1 MKPQSEHPLFAE
13 ERKGQ
18 ILELLRQKSK
28 LLVPELC
35 DYFDVSPATIRND
48 LRDLENERKL
58 KRTHGGAISLEK
70 TSFELDS
77 RHKEI
82 RNMEQKRQIAA
93 CAAKLIEDGDTII
106 LDTGTTTLE
115 LAKCLSGKRDL
126 TIVLNY
132 FETQQVTE
140 FDLDLGSG
148 AMVLTLNDGD
158 ESKKKEPTQI
168 QYSVPNVTI
177 LYEDIKPYIE
187 EYNKDH
193 PDAKMVYNYQ
203 RPRDNSWLTALL
215 PTVLLFAGIGVFY
228 WIFMKKFAAMGMG
241 GDSKQM
247 NFGKAKIK
255 DMNDEKRKTTFAD
268 VAGADEE
275 KEELREIVEFLKN
288 PKRFNELGARIPK
301 GVLLVGPPGTGKT
314 LLARAVAGE
323 AGVPFFS
330 ISGSDFVEMFVGV
343 GASRV
348 RDLFDQA
355 KKNSPCIIFIDEI
368 DAVGRQRGAG
378 LGGGH
383 DEREQTLNQL
393 LVEMDGFGANE
404 GVIMI
409 AATNRPDILDP
420 ALMRP
425 GRFDRQVMVG
435 APDIKGREEIL
446 KVHAKGKPLAPDVN
460 LKTIAASTAGFVGA
474 DLENLLNEAALLAA
488 RKNLKA
494 ITQTEIE
501 EATIKVVVGTEK
513 KSRVMTEKEK
523 TLTAYHEGGHAVAT
537 YYCSTQDPVHQIS
550 IIPRGM
556 AGGYTMSIPTEDRNY
571 RSRKEMEENI
581 VTLLGGRVAEALV
594 LGDISTG
601 ASNDI
606 ERATQIARAMV
617 TKYGMSERLGPICY
631 GSDNNEVFIGRD
643 MGHMKNYSEKIA
655 AEIDEEIQKIV
666 GRGYQ
671 KTEQLLNEHMDK
683 LHKVAQFLFVNEKM
697 SGAEFKELMEAPAP
711 EKLEEPDPQP
721 LPGESEKEEASAQEE
736 RTEEAPAE
744 GTKE

>member
-1 MKPQSEHPLFAE
+1 MENKKSWRSLLLYLGIPIVIIIIIVMVIGNMPQKTMKYSE
-13 ERKGQ
+13 
-18 ILELLRQKSK
+18 I
-28 LLVPELC
+28 
-35 DYFDVSPATIRND
+35 
-48 LRDLENERKL
+48 
-58 KRTHGGAISLEK
+58 
-70 TSFELDS
+70 
-77 RHKEI
+77 
-82 RNMEQKRQIAA
+82 
-93 CAAKLIEDGDTII
+93 
-106 LDTGTTTLE
+106 
-115 LAKCLSGKRDL
+115 
-126 TIVLNY
+126 LNY

-168 QYSVPNVTI
+168 QYSVPSINF

-556 AGGYTMSIPTEDRNY
+556 AGGYTMSIPIEDRNY

-671 KTEQLLNEHMDK
+671 KTEQLLSEHMDK

-711 EKLEEPDPQP
+711 EKLEEPDLQP
-721 LPGESEKEEASAQEE
+721 LSGESEKEEASAQEE

-744 GTKE
+744 GTKG